1 MTSYKIELT
10 DEAIENLEQIY
21 LYTVEEIKSK
31 DCCQEAI

>member
-21 LYTVEEIKSK
+21 LYIVEVQVAALS
-31 DCCQEAI
+31 